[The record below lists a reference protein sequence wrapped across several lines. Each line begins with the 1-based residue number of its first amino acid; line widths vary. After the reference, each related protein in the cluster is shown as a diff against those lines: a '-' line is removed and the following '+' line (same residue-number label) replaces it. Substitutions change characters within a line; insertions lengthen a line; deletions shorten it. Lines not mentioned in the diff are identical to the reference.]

1 MNTTPKYIFLTVIIM
16 LLCGMTA
23 NAQNGPDPVRAKMF
37 KQYANS
43 AFKALKAQETVLGI
57 NSGQHI
63 MTKEEVSA
71 TADLQREF
79 NTYLTNFDKIL
90 TYAAEIYAIFY
101 EVDQAV
107 KNIKELKSITVSCPA
122 NTLAVAFS
130 KSKNHIYQDVIDN
143 GIQIAADV
151 KQLLPIGKD
160 SDKDAK
166 MTEYERIKCISNI
179 RKSLRSMNYKLRTM
193 SRLLRCTTLMDSWYE
208 LKGDYKKPKSMADI
222 CSDCQKRWARKA
234 NSVRY

>member
-1 MNTTPKYIFLTVIIM
+1 M
-16 LLCGMTA
+16 
-23 NAQNGPDPVRAKMF
+23 
-37 KQYANS
+37 
-43 AFKALKAQETVLGI
+43 
-57 NSGQHI
+57 
-63 MTKEEVSA
+63 
-71 TADLQREF
+71 
-79 NTYLTNFDKIL
+79 TNFDKIL